1 MKKILPLIIASTI
14 SSHGAVIF
22 EFGTGTSDGR
32 LLNANNPAEEVGT
45 FVLTSRSDTAPE
57 TTLNGTTAIQAF
69 QIAGSTNIAIQGNG
83 TDFDDDPT
91 ISLTINLTDSRFSIQ
106 SFNVASTE
114 TVNGARP
121 VPPNE
126 GFNIGNTLNGNA
138 ADLGLSFNVDGTF
151 TADSSFVFDPTNSQ
165 ISGNGF
171 LAAGQI
177 AAADTTFSGNHS
189 DDTFLFVSSSPVGNG
204 QAFETTI
211 TSFDDFS
218 ISGEAFRFDV
228 VIVPE
233 PSSTALLG
241 LGALALFARRKR

>member
-1 MKKILPLIIASTI
+1 M
-14 SSHGAVIF
+14 F
-22 EFGTGTSDGR
+22 
-32 LLNANNPAEEVGT
+32 
-45 FVLTSRSDTAPE
+45 DT
-57 TTLNGTTAIQAF
+57 
-69 QIAGSTNIAIQGNG
+69 
-83 TDFDDDPT
+83 
-91 ISLTINLTDSRFSIQ
+91 
-106 SFNVASTE
+106 
-114 TVNGARP
+114 
-121 VPPNE
+121 
-126 GFNIGNTLNGNA
+126 
-138 ADLGLSFNVDGTF
+138 
-151 TADSSFVFDPTNSQ
+151 TNSQ

-177 AAADTTFSGNHS
+177 AAADTAQSGNHS
-189 DDTFLFVSSSPVGNG
+189 DDTFLFVSSSPIGNG